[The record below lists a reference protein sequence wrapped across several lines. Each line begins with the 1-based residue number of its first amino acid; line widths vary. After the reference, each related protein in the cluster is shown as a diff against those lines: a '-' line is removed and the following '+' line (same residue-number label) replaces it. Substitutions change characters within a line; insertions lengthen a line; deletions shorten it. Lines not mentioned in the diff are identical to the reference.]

1 MADETENTTPDPEKT
16 EAADTEEKT
25 EETIEEQVAELKEE
39 AAQAV
44 REAANA
50 IERFFDV
57 TLGTGALVAEKLD
70 ANLRRIWDDTPGVVA
85 ELEERGRP
93 IRQQLSDALKGKLPT
108 TADAFK
114 AGGATEPEDEIEA
127 LENRVKELEQQVGEP
142 AAEKTDVDKS
152 PYSMLELDETAP
164 KPRKSKKAE
173 AAPEERPE
181 EPAAE
186 EPSPE

>member
-16 EAADTEEKT
+16 EAAETEEKT

-50 IERFFDV
+50 IERAFDV
-57 TLGTGALVAEKLD
+57 TLGAGALVAEKLD
-70 ANLRRIWDDTPGVVA
+70 ANLRRLWDDTPGVVT

-114 AGGATEPEDEIEA
+114 AGGAAETAPADDIEA

-142 AAEKTDVDKS
+142 AAEKTDADKS

-164 KPRKSKKAE
+164 KPRKSKKTEAE
-173 AAPEERPE
+173 AAPEETPAE
-181 EPAAE
+181 EPASE
-186 EPSPE
+186 

>member
-1 MADETENTTPDPEKT
+1 MADETENTPPAPETT
-16 EAADTEEKT
+16 EPTETAEKA

-44 REAANA
+44 REAASA

-108 TADAFK
+108 ASDAFK
-114 AGGATEPEDEIEA
+114 AGGAAETAPEDEIEA
-127 LENRVKELEQQVGEP
+127 LENRVKELEQQVGDP
-142 AAEKTDVDKS
+142 SAEKTTDEKS
-152 PYSMLELDETAP
+152 PFSMLELDESAP
-164 KPRKSKKAE
+164 KGRKPKKSE
-173 AAPEERPE
+173 PTEKKPE
-181 EPAAE
+181 EPASE
-186 EPSPE
+186 